1 MSKLLKNILVVTAS
15 LLVVIFAT
23 EQSHAGPFKGT
34 AGLSDMFIVAIPAMA
49 LGMTAQEEG
58 WEGTIQFAESFLP
71 AQLVTAGLQP
81 LVKERRPSGGKNGF
95 PSGHATA
102 AFSGA
107 TFVHKRYG
115 IKRAI
120 LPYLM
125 AGFVGWQRIDAKA
138 HYFHDV
144 LAGAAISAAFT
155 WLLVDEYKGVKLG
168 LESDGTG
175 AKLNFN
181 MKF

>member
-1 MSKLLKNILVVTAS
+1 MSKLLKWMLIIIISVLVIV
-15 LLVVIFAT
+15 FAT
-23 EQSHAGPFKGT
+23 RQSQAGPFKGKQ
-34 AGLSDMFIVAIPAMA
+34 GMSDLFIVAIPAMA
-49 LGMTAQEEG
+49 LGMTMQEEN
-58 WEGTIQFAESFLP
+58 WDGTIQFAQSFLP

-81 LVKERRPSGGKNGF
+81 LVKERRPNGNKNGF

-125 AGFVGWQRIDAKA
+125 AGFVGWQRIESRS
-138 HYFHDV
+138 HYTHDV
-144 LAGAAISAAFT
+144 IAGAAISAAFT
-155 WLLVDEYKGVKLG
+155 WLLVDEYKGVNFNI
-168 LESDGTG
+168 ESDGTG

-181 MKF
+181 TKF